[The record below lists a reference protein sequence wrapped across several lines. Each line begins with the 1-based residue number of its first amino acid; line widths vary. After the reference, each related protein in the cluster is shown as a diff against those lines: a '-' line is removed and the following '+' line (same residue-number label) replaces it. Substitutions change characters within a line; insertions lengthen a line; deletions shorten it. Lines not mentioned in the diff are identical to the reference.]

1 MDYEQLRRRR
11 KHMNVPTKM
20 LMRLVESLWT
30 RRLPRVSLSERVPDD
45 VRVVMI
51 QKRQG
56 SDEYAVNVVSESWPE
71 VADGDVSK
79 EIKISL
85 APPRPKD

>member
-1 MDYEQLRRRR
+1 MDYDQLRKRR
-11 KHMNVPTKM
+11 KHVNVPTKL

-30 RRLPRVSLSERVPDD
+30 RKLPRVVLSEEIPDGAKIT
-45 VRVVMI
+45 MI

-56 SDEYAVNVVSESWPE
+56 SDEYAVNIVSESWPE
-71 VADGDVSK
+71 LVDGQVSK

-85 APPRPKD
+85 APPRPRE